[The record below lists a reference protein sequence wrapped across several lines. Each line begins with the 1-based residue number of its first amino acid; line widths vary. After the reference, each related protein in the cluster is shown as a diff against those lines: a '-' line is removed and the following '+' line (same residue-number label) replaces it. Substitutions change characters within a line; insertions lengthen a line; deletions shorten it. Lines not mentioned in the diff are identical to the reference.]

1 MIERFGKI
9 LIRNGES
16 LGTMTEPEMIEYLLN
31 ELNEAEF
38 ELERYSDYD
47 ELQDEISDLEHQVSD
62 LELQVWSF
70 ERALEVYAMKEGMKD
85 LEERCG

>member
-47 ELQDEISDLEHQVSD
+47 ELQDKISD

-70 ERALEVYAMKEGMKD
+70 ERALEAYAMKEGMKD

>member
-47 ELQDEISDLEHQVSD
+47 ELQDEIDDLERQIED
-62 LELQVWSF
+62 LED
-70 ERALEVYAMKEGMKD
+70 EIRE
-85 LEERCG
+85 LEEKDI